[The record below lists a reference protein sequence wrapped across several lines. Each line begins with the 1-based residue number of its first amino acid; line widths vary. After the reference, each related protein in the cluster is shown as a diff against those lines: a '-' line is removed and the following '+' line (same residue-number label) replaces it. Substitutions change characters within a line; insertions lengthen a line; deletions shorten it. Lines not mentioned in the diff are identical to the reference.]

1 MKTTAHTPNNGA
13 MNKVAITVRLNDA
26 AGSGAICSKGA
37 CVPHKNSV
45 AMKAM
50 PLDTAI
56 GAIALTE
63 KCLVTAS

>member
-1 MKTTAHTPNNGA
+1 M
-13 MNKVAITVRLNDA
+13 
-26 AGSGAICSKGA
+26 
-37 CVPHKNSV
+37 PHKNSV